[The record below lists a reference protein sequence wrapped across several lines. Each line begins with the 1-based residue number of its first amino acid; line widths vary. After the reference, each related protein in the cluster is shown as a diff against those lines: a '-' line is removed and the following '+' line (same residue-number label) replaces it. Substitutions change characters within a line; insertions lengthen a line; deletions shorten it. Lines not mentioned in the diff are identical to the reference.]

1 MPALRSRVK
10 ENRVRIPGD
19 PVTVN
24 GERFCQYA
32 IVRLHEEIQE
42 GSYEPSFCVGFSPEY
57 RTTGIGRRRM
67 AEAGAGDFGTIS
79 YYEEEAT

>member
-1 MPALRSRVK
+1 MICYVGASCESLF
-10 ENRVRIPGD
+10 N
-19 PVTVN
+19 
-24 GERFCQYA
+24 
-32 IVRLHEEIQE
+32 EEIQE

>member
-1 MPALRSRVK
+1 MEPINHNFIKGQVPALRSRVK

-32 IVRLHEEIQE
+32 IVRLHEKAQR
-42 GSYEPSFCVGFSPEY
+42 STEP
-57 RTTGIGRRRM
+57 
-67 AEAGAGDFGTIS
+67 
-79 YYEEEAT
+79 